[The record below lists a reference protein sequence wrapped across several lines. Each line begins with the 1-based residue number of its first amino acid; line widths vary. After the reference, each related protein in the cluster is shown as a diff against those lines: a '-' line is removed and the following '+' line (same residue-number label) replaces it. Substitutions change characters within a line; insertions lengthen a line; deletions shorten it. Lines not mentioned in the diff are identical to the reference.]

1 MKLPWFRRAP
11 RKGPGYPGHNVDSSY
26 LLERDPARPGG
37 QPWTDWYLRQDTW
50 SRQYRTIYEQAAERA
65 RQLDGFAL
73 PPAGYLEGP
82 LYGFSPQQ
90 AGCPQG
96 GGPGHSCGVSTLRQ
110 GPELISP
117 PVCAECGEMYL
128 YTGWEL
134 TNSVTANVPPVVT
147 HRWEHRNCPGKSPE
161 AESEHT
167 APPGMTDS
175 DATASAGLANER

>member
-1 MKLPWFRRAP
+1 MKLPWFRR
-11 RKGPGYPGHNVDSSY
+11 RKGPGYRGPNVDSSY

-37 QPWTDWYLRQDTW
+37 QPWTDWQKAIYQEAALR
-50 SRQYRTIYEQAAERA
+50 SRQR
-65 RQLDGFAL
+65 DGFAL
-73 PPAGYLEGP
+73 PPAGYLEP
-82 LYGFSPQQ
+82 AIYGVSPQR

-96 GGPGHSCGVSTLRQ
+96 GGPGHSCGISTLRQ
-110 GPELISP
+110 GPELISA

-147 HRWEHRNCPGKSPE
+147 HRWEHRNCPGESPE

-175 DATASAGLANER
+175 IADER